1 MTLISPT
8 GISGITSITALSQS
22 LDVRGSNA
30 SSVIDINIS
39 NRLALNING
48 VERVHINSSG
58 NVGIGTTNPTVS
70 LDLGSRTDAI
80 ELPQGTTAQR
90 PSGNNPY
97 IRYNTTNSA
106 LEFYNGTDWVEIISD
121 YFPSG
126 STILG

>member
-39 NRLALNING
+39 NRLSLNING

-121 YFPSG
+121 YFPTG